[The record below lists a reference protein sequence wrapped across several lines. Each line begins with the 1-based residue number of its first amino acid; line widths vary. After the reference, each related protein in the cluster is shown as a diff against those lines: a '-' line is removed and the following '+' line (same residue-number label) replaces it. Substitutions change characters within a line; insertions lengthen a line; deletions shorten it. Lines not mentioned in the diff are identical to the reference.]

1 MWMIQVSED
10 TRASAEQVWS
20 LYADVA
26 GWPKWDSELDACTL
40 SGPFEAGTSGTLTP
54 KGMTAIPFTLLH
66 VDPQKSFSDETHLPG
81 AVLKFHH
88 TLEETPE
95 GTRITHTIH
104 LIGPDYD
111 RYAATIGKSIAAH
124 LPPALKK
131 LASLAEALTPA

>member
-1 MWMIQVSED
+1 MWMIQVSEH

-20 LYADVA
+20 LYTNVT

-66 VDPQKSFSDETHLPG
+66 VDPLKGFSDETHLPG
-81 AVLKFHH
+81 AVLKFQHSI
-88 TLEETPE
+88 EPTPE
-95 GTRITHTIH
+95 GLKITHTIH
-104 LIGPDYD
+104 LTGPNYD
-111 RYAATIGKSIAAH
+111 RYTPTIGASIASH

-131 LASLAEALTPA
+131 LASLAEAVPV